1 MGPAILVVDDE
12 PAICEG
18 LAAFLEDEGMCVY
31 RAGSGEDAV
40 AQVAAGLPID
50 ICIMDLRLSGMSGI
64 ATIRELSLLAP
75 QVRFLI
81 HTGSPREE
89 VADQL
94 KQAGLAP
101 APVFQKPVPDT
112 GEVVRVA
119 LELWHADH
127 PAMASDI

>member
-18 LAAFLEDEGMCVY
+18 LAAYLEDEGMRVY

-40 AQVAAGLPID
+40 AQVAAGLPIGV
-50 ICIMDLRLSGMSGI
+50 CIMDLRLPGMSGT
-64 ATIRELSLLAP
+64 ATIREMELLAP

-89 VADQL
+89 VADEL
-94 KQAGLAP
+94 ERAGLAP
-101 APVFQKPVPDT
+101 APVFQKPVSDM
-112 GEVVRVA
+112 GEMARAA
-119 LELWHADH
+119 LKLWHADN
-127 PAMASDI
+127 PATAAGA